1 MNRPIA
7 RLAFPGGAHADRPH
21 PHIVKED
28 ERNMTLLD
36 EFIIPACSGRAF
48 YLDQGQRLRVTA
60 HEGIQV
66 ADIKF
71 INRNDPK
78 EQFAAPWSVFLNTLE
93 GTGTKDSIAK
103 LWSKPP
109 YENVMLKVVRDD
121 VGRHFMNGSCSQRWA
136 EFSGGLANVVE
147 GGRTCWDL
155 YDEALRPFGLTAA
168 DTDSEGTFNAFMSVS
183 YDGDGGFIFEP
194 PSCETGDFIEFEA
207 EMDVL
212 VAAVSCPDKNEINDF
227 KPKAMKYEIFS
238 GQERL

>member
-1 MNRPIA
+1 MR
-7 RLAFPGGAHADRPH
+7 
-21 PHIVKED
+21 
-28 ERNMTLLD
+28 
-36 EFIIPACSGRAF
+36 
-48 YLDQGQRLRVTA
+48 
-60 HEGIQV
+60 GIQV

-78 EQFAAPWSVFLNTLE
+78 EQFAGPWSVFLNTLE

-183 YDGDGGFIFEP
+183 YDGGMADLSSSRQAAKLEISLISRQRWMYWLLP
-194 PSCETGDFIEFEA
+194 CL
-207 EMDVL
+207 VL
-212 VAAVSCPDKNEINDF
+212 TRTKSTTSSP
-227 KPKAMKYEIFS
+227 
-238 GQERL
+238 RR